1 MARPREF
8 DIDTAVQA
16 AVEVFRAHG
25 FEGASAQ
32 MLVDAMGIGR
42 QSLYD
47 TFGDK
52 WGVYLAAVKRYSQ
65 DEVRTHADLLTSR
78 DRAIEGIRA
87 MFDRV
92 VAEADRACLGVSST
106 VEFGC
111 GRPDLVKLREASGA
125 TLVRAVK
132 AALAL
137 AREQGDIAAD
147 LDMDSLA
154 AFLIATIA
162 SVRLAARGGAGPAQ
176 LSALV
181 DLAMRALR

>member
-8 DIDTAVQA
+8 DVDTAVQS
-16 AVEVFRAHG
+16 AVEVFREHG

-52 WGVYLAAVKRYSQ
+52 WGIYLAAVKRYSQ
-65 DEVRTHADLLTSR
+65 EEVRAHSDLLASR

-92 VAEADRACLGVSST
+92 VAEADSACLGVGST

-111 GRPDLVKLREASGA
+111 SRLDLVKLREASSA
-125 TLVRAVK
+125 TLVRAMK

-137 AREQGDIAAD
+137 AREQGDVAAD

-154 AFLIATIA
+154 AFLITTI
-162 SVRLAARGGAGPAQ
+162 SGIRLAARAGAGPGQ
-176 LSALV
+176 LTALV